1 MILFLQEIRPCK
13 FKTLLFTLQAK
24 VENHLIN
31 EARQNY
37 LNDCIFVMTDCLY
50 KFMYKE
56 KFKTKAWSDIYAKLK
71 GNSQE
76 VEDNRTAKEIE
87 EDTLNMFKNEEEV

>member
-1 MILFLQEIRPCK
+1 M
-13 FKTLLFTLQAK
+13 
-24 VENHLIN
+24 IN

-37 LNDCIFVMTDCLY
+37 LNDCIFVTTDCLY

-76 VEDNRTAKEIE
+76 IEDNRTAKEIE
-87 EDTLNMFKNEEEV
+87 EDTLNMFKNEE

>member
-13 FKTLLFTLQAK
+13 FKTLIFTLQAK
-24 VENHLIN
+24 TENYLLN
-31 EARQNY
+31 ETRENY
-37 LNDCIFVMTDCLY
+37 LNDCIYVMTNCLY
-50 KFMYKE
+50 QFMYKE

-76 VEDNRTAKEIE
+76 IEDNRTSKQIE
-87 EDTLNMFKNEEEV
+87 EDTLKMFKNDEL

>member
-13 FKTLLFTLQAK
+13 FKTLIFVLQAK
-24 VENHLIN
+24 TEHYLIN
-31 EARQNY
+31 ESRQNY
-37 LNDCIFVMTDCLY
+37 LNDCIYVMTNCLY
-50 KFMYKE
+50 QFMYKE

-87 EDTLNMFKNEEEV
+87 EDTLNMFKNEE

>member
-1 MILFLQEIRPCK
+1 
-13 FKTLLFTLQAK
+13 
-24 VENHLIN
+24 
-31 EARQNY
+31 
-37 LNDCIFVMTDCLY
+37 MTDCLY

-76 VEDNRTAKEIE
+76 IEDNRTAKEIE
-87 EDTLNMFKNEEEV
+87 EDTLNMFKNEE